1 MLRKVIHIKNVGKF
15 TDFSVNGS
23 DSWNGE
29 FKPITLIYGENGIGK
44 TTFTT
49 ILKSLRENDSL
60 LYQLRSFGTEN
71 SPEISIKFDNE
82 EKPIKY
88 SNAEW
93 DKNILDIE
101 IFDTHF
107 VNDNVF
113 TGFEIQP
120 QHKKN
125 LFEIII
131 GQEGIRLKK
140 EISNIKKEIKDKN
153 SLLKE
158 TENKILK
165 YFTDLSVNTIINLP
179 FDAEIDKNITAK
191 QKEIETAKAS
201 EKIQKTPELVKLGT
215 VDFGVRFDKIIKFL
229 QTSITTISEDYLK
242 MVEDHKKS
250 LSLEDK
256 SEQWIKDG
264 YENIA
269 DNKCPFCL
277 REFDDTTKI
286 IEAYNQYF
294 NEQYISLQKN
304 AKLLNDK
311 VKSLNPE
318 LIISEIE
325 KQLSFNTGYVE
336 FWKNYITSE
345 LLSVSTD
352 EHKEKIINKTSE
364 LKKIVEKKTGNPIN
378 AVQAIEVDE
387 LKESIISFN
396 NIIEDYNKKID
407 AFNLLINNLKKQE
420 KKEIKLLEN
429 ELMRLNA
436 IKLRHTN
443 EEIIKLCKNY
453 SEDINNKEKLQNRNT
468 ELQTE
473 LKDYSKRT
481 FDKYKNIIN
490 DYLKKFAS
498 YIEIREMKSTY
509 KGGGNE
515 PYAEYGLYVSGN
527 KIRFKDDFN
536 NPSVKYS
543 LSEGDKSALALS
555 FFLAKLNTDD
565 NIANKII
572 VFDDP
577 ISSFDIHRKGATI
590 TQLLNIEQKA
600 SQLIVLTHNLLFAKE
615 FWEKVKS
622 RCQTL
627 QFSELRKSTH
637 IVDYDLEQETLNGLF
652 KDYYVLN
659 NYLENGVETDTE
671 KRDVARCI
679 RPILEGYIRIKFYG
693 EFTNNQWLGQ
703 FIDKIKQSN
712 EGQKLFRLNEYADE
726 LSEIKDFGK
735 KFHHTT
741 PNFDSEPIYDGEL
754 KNYVERTFELISKI

>member
-1 MLRKVIHIKNVGKF
+1 MLKKIIHIKNVGKF
-15 TDFSVNGS
+15 TDFSVNS
-23 DSWNGE
+23 NHDWNGE

-49 ILKSLRENDSL
+49 ILKSLKDNDSL
-60 LYQLRSFGTEN
+60 LYQLRTFGYEN
-71 SPEISIKFDNE
+71 SPEVSIKFDDE

-93 DKNILDIE
+93 DKNLSNIE

-107 VNDNVF
+107 VNENVF

-140 EISNIKKEIKDKN
+140 EISDVKKGIKDK
-153 SLLKE
+153 SSFLRDI
-158 TENKILK
+158 ENKILK
-165 YFTDLSVNTIINLP
+165 TFTDIGINTIINLP
-179 FDAEIDKNITAK
+179 FDTEIDKKIIAK
-191 QKEIETAKAS
+191 QKDIETAKAT
-201 EKIQKTPELVKLGT
+201 ERIQKTPELKRLNIIDYGI
-215 VDFGVRFDKIIKFL
+215 RFEKVNDFL
-229 QTSITTISEDYLK
+229 QTSITTISEKYLK
-242 MVEDHKKS
+242 MVENHKNS
-250 LSLEDK
+250 LSLKNK

-264 YENIA
+264 YENITN
-269 DNKCPFCL
+269 NKCPFCL
-277 REFDDTTKI
+277 RKLDDTVEI
-286 IEAYNQYF
+286 IHAYNQYF
-294 NEQYISLQKN
+294 NEQYLSLQEKT
-304 AKLLNDK
+304 KLLKDK
-311 VKSLNPE
+311 VNSINTE
-318 LIISEIE
+318 HIISEIE
-325 KQLSFNTGYVE
+325 KQLSHNSGYIE
-336 FWKNYITSE
+336 FWKNYITKE
-345 LLSVSTD
+345 LTSININ
-352 EHKEKIINKTSE
+352 EHKELIINKTNS
-364 LKKIVEKKTGNPIN
+364 LKQLVEKKTDNPIN
-378 AVQAIEVDE
+378 AIDVIEVDE
-387 LKESIISFN
+387 LKNSITVLN
-396 NIIEDYNKKID
+396 NIIQDNNKQID
-407 AFNLLINNLKKQE
+407 EFNLLINKLKKQDA
-420 KKEIKLLEN
+420 KEVKSLEN
-429 ELMRLNA
+429 ELIRLKA
-436 IKLRHTN
+436 IKTRHSN
-443 EEIIKLCKNY
+443 NDIIEFCKKY
-453 SEDINNKEKLQNRNT
+453 SEELALKEKFQIKNT

-473 LKDYSKRT
+473 LKEYSKQT

-490 DYLKKFAS
+490 DYLKKFAP
-498 YIEIREMKSTY
+498 YIEIRDMKSTY

-527 KIRFKDDFN
+527 KIKLKEDFN

-555 FFLAKLNTDD
+555 FFLAKLHTDE
-565 NIANKII
+565 NIENKII

-577 ISSFDIHRKGATI
+577 ISSFDIHRKGTTI
-590 TQLLNIEQKA
+590 NQLLNIEQKA
-600 SQLIVLTHNLLFAKE
+600 NQLIVLTHNLLFAKE

-627 QFSELRKSTH
+627 KFAELRKSTQ
-637 IVDYDLEQETLNGLF
+637 ILDYDLEYETLNGLF
-652 KDYYVLN
+652 KDFSVLN

-693 EFTNNQWLGQ
+693 VFTNNQWLGD
-703 FIDKIKQSN
+703 FIEKIEQSSQ
-712 EGQKLFRLNEYADE
+712 EQKTYRLKEHCTE

-741 PNFDSEPIYDGEL
+741 PNFDSEPIFDGEL

>member
-1 MLRKVIHIKNVGKF
+1 VLKKVIHIKNVGKF
-15 TDFSVNGS
+15 TDFSVNPNH
-23 DSWNGE
+23 DWNGE

-49 ILKSLRENDSL
+49 ILKSLKENDSL
-60 LYQLRSFGTEN
+60 LYQLRTFGNEN
-71 SPEISIKFDNE
+71 SPEVLIKFDNE

-93 DKNILDIE
+93 DKNISNIE

-113 TGFEIQP
+113 TGFEIQA

-140 EISNIKKEIKDKN
+140 EISNIKKEIKDK
-153 SLLKE
+153 SGILKDI
-158 TENKILK
+158 ENKILK
-165 YFTDLSVNTIINLP
+165 SFTDLSINTIINLP
-179 FDAEIDKNITAK
+179 FDAEINKNIIAK
-191 QKEIETAKAS
+191 QKEIEAAKAA
-201 EKIQKTPELVKLGT
+201 EKIQKTPELKTLNT
-215 VDFGVRFDKIIKFL
+215 VDYGIRFEKVNDFL
-229 QTSITTISEDYLK
+229 QTSITTISEKYLE
-242 MVEDHKKS
+242 MVENHKNS
-250 LSLEDK
+250 LSLKNK

-269 DNKCPFCL
+269 NNKCPFCL
-277 REFDDTTKI
+277 RELDDTIEI
-286 IEAYNQYF
+286 INAYNQYF
-294 NEQYISLQKN
+294 NEQYLSLQEKT
-304 AKLLNDK
+304 KLLKDK
-311 VKSLNPE
+311 VNSINPE
-318 LIISEIE
+318 HIISEIE
-325 KQLSFNTGYVE
+325 KQLSYNSGYIE
-336 FWKNYITSE
+336 FWKNYVTKELTLVNVSEYKELIIT
-345 LLSVSTD
+345 
-352 EHKEKIINKTSE
+352 KTNN
-364 LKKIVEKKTGNPIN
+364 LKQLVEKKTDNPIN
-378 AVQAIEVDE
+378 AVSVNAVDE
-387 LKESIISFN
+387 LKNTLTTFNEIIKDN
-396 NIIEDYNKKID
+396 NKQID
-407 AFNLLINNLKKQE
+407 DFNLLINKLKKQDV
-420 KKEIKLLEN
+420 KDVKTLEN
-429 ELMRLNA
+429 ELTRLKA
-436 IKLRHTN
+436 IKIRHSN
-443 EEIIKLCKNY
+443 NDIMEFCKKY
-453 SEDINNKEKLQNRNT
+453 SEEFTLKEKLQIKNT

-473 LKDYSKRT
+473 LKEYSKQT
-481 FDKYKNIIN
+481 FNKYKNIIN

-527 KIRFKDDFN
+527 KIKFKEDFN

-555 FFLAKLNTDD
+555 FFLAKLHTDKD
-565 NIANKII
+565 IENKII

-577 ISSFDIHRKGATI
+577 ISSFDIHRKGTTI
-590 TQLLNIEQKA
+590 NQLLNIEQKTN
-600 SQLIVLTHNLLFAKE
+600 QLIVLTHNLLFAKE

-627 QFSELRKSTH
+627 KFSYLRKSTQ
-637 IVDYDLEQETLNGLF
+637 ILDYDLEQETLNGLF
-652 KDYYVLN
+652 KDYSVLN

-671 KRDVARCI
+671 KREVARCI

-693 EFTNNQWLGQ
+693 EFANNQWLGS
-703 FIDKIKQSN
+703 FIEKIEQSN
-712 EGQKLFRLNEYADE
+712 PEQKLYKLKEHCDE

-735 KFHHTT
+735 RFHHTT
-741 PNFDSEPIYDGEL
+741 PNFDSEPIFDGEL